1 MPVRRIKR
9 ISQLKDKQAGWAIA
23 GKMRLFTE
31 LLTCCF
37 LQQQFG

>member
-9 ISQLKDKQAGWAIA
+9 ISQLKDKQAGRAIA
-23 GKMRLFTE
+23 GKKGLFTE

-37 LQQQFG
+37 LQLQFG